1 MIKNNFISEQK
12 IKMKTRKK
20 NQLET
25 GCSNTS
31 VSMVKLT
38 ENELKSITDFPTPSE
53 NISSIETDNL
63 LENIAQF
70 SLIVYKAYV
79 K

>member
-1 MIKNNFISEQK
+1 
-12 IKMKTRKK
+12 MKTRKK

-25 GCSNTS
+25 DCSNTS

-38 ENELKSITDFPTPSE
+38 ENELKSITDSE
-53 NISSIETDNL
+53 NIPSIETDNL

-70 SLIVYKAYV
+70 SLIVYKAYA